1 MWLVVLILLI
11 VVVMVSKILFE
22 PLHESSTKFNDWF
35 CQQWNPDV
43 ERSVPVYAIVVHSR
57 ADGKQ
62 DQLQPGGK
70 SSEGHAYVNSEGW
83 VVTRRFKDFET
94 LHLKLKEVLVC

>member
-1 MWLVVLILLI
+1 MLIAI
-11 VVVMVSKILFE
+11 FSKLLFE
-22 PLHESSTKFNDWF
+22 PLHELSTKFNECF
-35 CQQWNPDV
+35 CQQWNPEDS

-70 SSEGHAYVNSEGW
+70 STEGHAYVNSEGW
-83 VVTRRFKDFET
+83 VVTRKFKDFET
-94 LHLKLKEVLVC
+94 LHLKLKEVLVCLYSLR